1 MNNILIKNNNSIII
15 LYEHSIQ
22 QVLGRVKV
30 LKTNP
35 ELFLLG
41 CFCRGIDEAIQNLSK
56 IHNRNTSI

>member
-22 QVLGRVKV
+22 QILGRVKV

-35 ELFLLG
+35 ELFMLG
-41 CFCRGIDEAIQNLSK
+41 CFCRGIHEAIQNLS
-56 IHNRNTSI
+56 